1 VNPAGGA
8 EVVAAASLAG
18 DVVLD
23 EEAKSAYR
31 ARLSTLDEQ
40 ITVATGRGDD
50 HRAARYDEERA
61 ALLTELRTAT
71 GLGGRT
77 RRLGDEAERARKT
90 VTARIRDTL
99 RKLDTRH
106 PELAAH
112 LRSSVTT
119 GSTCGYTP
127 DREMAWHL

>member
-1 VNPAGGA
+1 MGGDA
-8 EVVAAASLAG
+8 L
-18 DVVLD
+18 LD
-23 EEAKSAYR
+23 EEAKARYR
-31 ARLSTLDEQ
+31 TRLSTLDDLIEE
-40 ITVATGRGDD
+40 ATALGDD
-50 HRAARYDEERA
+50 ARAAGFDRERE

-99 RKLDTRH
+99 RKLDTSH

-112 LRSSVTT
+112 LRKAVATGTT
-119 GSTCGYTP
+119 CSYRP
-127 DREMAWHL
+127 EERPSWQL